1 MFCRVQ
7 RAPCRIYFNDQVTGR
22 AELSGWVW
30 QGRVIFDQPGVNVLA
45 RHGMDV
51 KEMARMGGFAK
62 WAKVRSKRKRTEI
75 MKRVRS
81 GEKAGNQRKR

>member
-1 MFCRVQ
+1 MV
-7 RAPCRIYFNDQVTGR
+7 
-22 AELSGWVW
+22 
-30 QGRVIFDQPGVNVLA
+30 FDEPGVNVLA
-45 RHGMDV
+45 RHVMDV

-62 WAKVRSKRKRTEI
+62 WAKVRGKRKRTEI

>member
-1 MFCRVQ
+1 MPNLLQ
-7 RAPCRIYFNDQVTGR
+7 RPSDRAGR
-22 AELSGWVW
+22 AIGLGVA
-30 QGRVIFDQPGVNVLA
+30 RPRNLCQPGVNVLA
-45 RHGMDV
+45 RHGMDG

>member
-1 MFCRVQ
+1 
-7 RAPCRIYFNDQVTGR
+7 
-22 AELSGWVW
+22 
-30 QGRVIFDQPGVNVLA
+30 
-45 RHGMDV
+45 MDV

-81 GEKAGNQRKR
+81 GEKVGNQRKR